1 MFNQFAN
8 VPPPSSIAN
17 LPGLETVFEPRS
29 NAPQQFHQGPSVNLL
44 DFHQISNE
52 RRDCFHEISQ
62 SLLVLKTSN
71 FGCILNK
78 IRRSHHEYFILC

>member
-29 NAPQQFHQGPSVNLL
+29 TASQQFHQDPSVNLL
-44 DFHQISNE
+44 DFIRYPMNVEIFFKRFHDLYRSLKQITLGV
-52 RRDCFHEISQ
+52 F
-62 SLLVLKTSN
+62 
-71 FGCILNK
+71 
-78 IRRSHHEYFILC
+78 